1 MGLFGSLVKLAVTTV
16 TSPVVVVTDVLK
28 GDFSNTSQVV
38 ENVINTTGEAVE
50 DIVNGDLI

>member
-38 ENVINTTGEAVE
+38 ENVINTTGEAIE
-50 DIVNGDLI
+50 NIVDGDLI